1 MDSQVDA
8 SQRKFVEPELAYEL
22 AMGGHT
28 DSQVGSQVH
37 ASRIYTV
44 HLQSTCVR
52 WPNGEKLAS
61 TCVRI
66 RASTKVNASQRKSTQ
81 VDGQTKHK
89 LNASRKR
96 ASTCEAWA
104 LSGS

>member
-37 ASRIYTV
+37 ASRIYSSFAINLRSV
-44 HLQSTCVR
+44 
-52 WPNGEKLAS
+52 A
-61 TCVRI
+61 
-66 RASTKVNASQRKSTQ
+66 
-81 VDGQTKHK
+81 
-89 LNASRKR
+89 KR
-96 ASTCEAWA
+96 
-104 LSGS
+104 